1 MRRSRVAATAAAL
14 VAGVVSIGGATVTEA
29 SVAGQSADLRTM
41 RFVSQT
47 FAESGVGRYRFVG
60 ADEVRRS
67 GEVIG
72 YNSYTGRYFPARDRV
87 VIRVGVALRGGV
99 IMGRVAADA
108 PREGEAT
115 VFRGP
120 ILGGS
125 GRYDGIRGRIVARI
139 AADDTEGRAH
149 VTLRWRT

>member
-1 MRRSRVAATAAAL
+1 MKRSRTTAAGVAL
-14 VAGVVSIGGATVTEA
+14 VAGVACLGGATVTEA
-29 SVAGQSADLRTM
+29 SVIGQQAELRTM

-47 FAESGVGRYRFVG
+47 MAESGVGRYRFVG
-60 ADEVRRS
+60 TDEVRRN

-72 YNSYTGRYFPARDRV
+72 YNALTGRYFPSRDRV

-120 ILGGS
+120 VLGGS
-125 GRYDGIRGRIVARI
+125 GRYEGIRGRIVARI
-139 AADDTEGRAH
+139 PADDTEGRAH
-149 VTLRWRT
+149 VTVRWRT

>member
-1 MRRSRVAATAAAL
+1 MIL
-14 VAGVVSIGGATVTEA
+14 G
-29 SVAGQSADLRTM
+29 
-41 RFVSQT
+41 
-47 FAESGVGRYRFVG
+47 GVGRYRFVG
-60 ADEVRRS
+60 TDEVRKD

-72 YNSYTGRYFPARDRV
+72 YNALTGRYFPSRDRV

-120 ILGGS
+120 VLGGS
-125 GRYDGIRGRIVARI
+125 GRYEGIRGRIVARI
-139 AADDTEGRAH
+139 PADDTEGRAH